1 LTEFDRIHVTQQVRS
16 LQILETVNLM
26 AHGFPHRMR
35 FKAFNS
41 RYRMLA
47 IPANSL
53 SRLEEKAVDDCEIIL
68 DCYSRALRE
77 TQNGHGG
84 AGLNGNAS
92 DNATNNNKDWA
103 HGRKHIFLSEGARQQ
118 LEQMRDSRRAW
129 ASTKIQSVWRGWNVR
144 KRRDCKPK
152 RNDDIHNSNQFN
164 PLKASTKTTISA
176 MMHHGNNDAGN
187 HGTNVLPLKQGGI
200 QPFQNQPLVRSQR
213 PRPQP
218 ISGTPPPDTSIN
230 NNPIDRCDFKT
241 IQQTCSLFGL
251 DLERPPPVPPSR
263 PYTVNGN
270 KKISFPQTR
279 IMSQSFSEEG
289 TTDIALMKGE
299 TVIVIGNSPRRGYL
313 VVEKRN
319 HTIHVPYLLLAM
331 K

>member
-1 LTEFDRIHVTQQVRS
+1 
-16 LQILETVNLM
+16 M
-26 AHGFPHRMR
+26 G
-35 FKAFNS
+35 
-41 RYRMLA
+41 
-47 IPANSL
+47 
-53 SRLEEKAVDDCEIIL
+53 
-68 DCYSRALRE
+68 
-77 TQNGHGG
+77 
-84 AGLNGNAS
+84 
-92 DNATNNNKDWA
+92 
-103 HGRKHIFLSEGARQQ
+103 
-118 LEQMRDSRRAW
+118 
-129 ASTKIQSVWRGWNVR
+129 
-144 KRRDCKPK
+144 
-152 RNDDIHNSNQFN
+152 
-164 PLKASTKTTISA
+164 TKTTISA
-176 MMHHGNNDAGN
+176 MMHHNNEVN
-187 HGTNVLPLKQGGI
+187 HNSQMNPNKTMNSSSTGAINGLPLIPGGI
-200 QPFQNQPLVRSQR
+200 QPFQNSQIMRSQR

-218 ISGTPPPDTSIN
+218 ISGTPPPDASIN

-299 TVIVIGNSPRRGYL
+299 TVIVIGNSPRRGFL

-319 HTIHVPYLLLAM
+319 HTIHVPYMLLAM